1 MINIKFRNARYQ
13 FGTYW
18 AGPIFLLL
26 GISYFV
32 TEQVSHW
39 THYAYVLLG
48 LSVTLFLIFD
58 KQANYI
64 TIYDDRL
71 VINGLQTRR
80 LYLKDITSFQVNG
93 DCLKIFSNTKEINVN
108 LSLVTEASK
117 TELIFFLEKLKPV
130 KSNN

>member
-1 MINIKFRNARYQ
+1 MINIKLKKTKYQ

-26 GISYFV
+26 GISYLI
-32 TEQVSHW
+32 TEQVYHW
-39 THYAYVLLG
+39 NHYAYLFLG
-48 LSVTLFLIFD
+48 VSTTLFLIFD

-71 VINGLQTRR
+71 VINGLWTCR

-93 DCLKIFSNTKEINVN
+93 DYLKIFSNTREINVN

-117 TELIFFLEKLKPV
+117 TELIFFLENLRLTK
-130 KSNN
+130 